1 MKMKKMKM
9 VLSILILVLAVSAVS
24 AQQKSAPA
32 QVLAQSAEAQAI
44 GGADNCMRAIGLGLG
59 LAVAALSPCSVVCA
73 SLAWY
78 DLMLVA
84 IYCG

>member
-1 MKMKKMKM
+1 VKMKKIPT
-9 VLSILILVLAVSAVS
+9 ILGILTLVLTVSMVS
-24 AQQKSAPA
+24 AQQNSMPA
-32 QVLAQSAEAQAI
+32 QALAPGAEAQAI
-44 GGADNCMRAIGLGLG
+44 GGADDCMRAIGLGLG
-59 LAVAALSPCSVVCA
+59 LAAAALSPCSVVCA